1 MRQWAGAFNARDLA
15 GTPVG
20 DAVIRRGVLFR
31 SGKPEAWLPQGWQDA
46 AADGVRRVIDLR
58 DPRELREQ
66 VHGAEAAG
74 VGYESM
80 PIEDP
85 DNAEFRELMVPYLMH
100 TDQYRDYLRLFGDRV
115 AAAVGRIAN
124 AGPGTVV
131 CCSAG
136 RDRTGLVTGILLR
149 ALGADISTLLAA
161 DELATRTI
169 NERHR
174 VSNHPYERYRPEPE
188 LTQWVDSRAAAL
200 TELYSD
206 LDAEA
211 FLAEHG
217 VSVEPAREWLFER
230 PGR

>member
-31 SGKPEAWLPQGWQDA
+31 SGKPEAWLPQGWLEA

-58 DPRELREQ
+58 DPRELREPIN
-66 VHGAEAAG
+66 GADAAG
-74 VGYESM
+74 VRYEST

-100 TDQYRDYLRLFGDRV
+100 TNQYRDYLRLFGDRV
-115 AAAVGRIAN
+115 AAAVARVAN

-136 RDRTGLVTGILLR
+136 RDRTGLVTGLLLR
-149 ALGADISTLLAA
+149 ALGASVSTLLAA
-161 DELATRTI
+161 DEFASRTI
-169 NERHR
+169 NERHK
-174 VSNHPYERYRPEPE
+174 VSNHPYESFRPEPALSE
-188 LTQWVDSRAAAL
+188 WVASRAAAL
-200 TELYSD
+200 EQFYGELD
-206 LDAEA
+206 VET
-211 FLAEHG
+211 FLRAHG
-217 VSVEPAREWLFER
+217 VTVEPAREWLLDE
-230 PGR
+230 